1 MSVLDW
7 FLVAVGLL
15 AASWWAFAPRRGPA
29 AFEVASGCALALAVA
44 ALLVEGTQWQLLP
57 WQTLGLVVAVLAGL
71 RRRHRG
77 RDLRGH
83 PATADCGHPAGD
95 RGRPDGARRR
105 VAWLSERMLL
115 LALVAIG
122 AWALLWAF
130 VPALPTPSGPYRVGT
145 EVFHWTDT
153 SRHQPWG
160 PNTSE
165 YRQVVAQAWYPTA
178 TTQGRMAPYF
188 EDPGELPGMGG
199 LPAFVF
205 SGPFRNAATHGIVA
219 APISKARS
227 AWPVLLFSPGLELPR
242 EIYTGLCTALA
253 SRGYVVAALSSPYE
267 SAVTELAN
275 GKVVESAFPS
285 NPSETQLHELV
296 ETRSADASFALD
308 ELGRLSAIDPRS
320 ALVGHLDLGHVGIFG
335 HSLGGA
341 SAIQATEEDPR
352 FRVAVNL
359 DGTLWGSQPSEHLD
373 RPFLWIESAERSS
386 KEEKHDRE
394 QFLSGL
400 QAGGALVKITHSL
413 HLSFTDE
420 PSYLTSLG
428 RILLGD
434 RERMG
439 RRSLTTVATLTAEL
453 VSVFV
458 GPELG
463 VGHGATFDQVAAA
476 NRAAEIEREI
486 APGSA
491 GGRP

>member
-1 MSVLDW
+1 MSILDW
-7 FLVAVGLL
+7 CLVAAGLL
-15 AASWWAFAPRRGPA
+15 TASWWMFVGRWRPVGL
-29 AFEVASGCALALAVA
+29 EIISIGVLALAGVT
-44 ALLVEGTQWQLLP
+44 LLVEGSQWQLVP
-57 WQTLGLVVAVLAGL
+57 WQVLVVVVAVLAAL
-71 RRRHRG
+71 HRRRPG
-77 RDLRGH
+77 R
-83 PATADCGHPAGD
+83 
-95 RGRPDGARRR
+95 ARRWR
-105 VAWLSERMLL
+105 WLSERGLL
-115 LALVAIG
+115 LAIVAIG
-122 AWALLWAF
+122 ALALLWPF
-130 VPALPTPSGPYRVGT
+130 VPTLPTPSGPYRVGT

-178 TTQGRMAPYF
+178 ATQGRMAPYF

-205 SGPFRNAATHGIVA
+205 SGSFRRAATHGILA

-227 AWPVLLFSPGLELPR
+227 GWPVLLFSPGLELPR
-242 EIYTGLCTALA
+242 EIYTGLCTAMA
-253 SRGYVVAALSSPYE
+253 SRGYVVVALSSPYE

-285 NPSETQLHELV
+285 NPSETQLYELV
-296 ETRSADASFALD
+296 KTRSADASFVLD
-308 ELGRLSAIDPRS
+308 QLDRLGAIDPHS
-320 ALVGHLDLGHVGIFG
+320 ALVGHLDLTNVGIFG

-400 QAGGALVKITHSL
+400 RAGGALVKITHSL

-439 RRSLTTVATLTAEL
+439 RRSLTTMATLTAEL
-453 VSVFV
+453 ISAFV
-458 GPELG
+458 GSELG
-463 VGHGATFDQVAAA
+463 VHSGAMTLSQVVAE
-476 NRAAEIEREI
+476 NRAAQLERQI
-486 APGSA
+486 APA
-491 GGRP
+491 GTTSEP

>member
-7 FLVAVGLL
+7 CLVAAGLL
-15 AASWWAFAPRRGPA
+15 AVGWSVFAPRRATAVLAVVSVG
-29 AFEVASGCALALAVA
+29 ALALAAATLLIEGVQWQLVPWQALGLIVA
-44 ALLVEGTQWQLLP
+44 AL
-57 WQTLGLVVAVLAGL
+57 AAL
-71 RRRHRG
+71 RRRRRG
-77 RDLRGH
+77 KDLRES
-83 PATADCGHPAGD
+83 PAGAD
-95 RGRPDGARRR
+95 RGRQGGRW
-105 VAWLSERMLL
+105 AWLSERMLL
-115 LALVAIG
+115 LALVAVG

-130 VPALPTPSGPYRVGT
+130 VPTLPTPSGPYRVGT

-178 TTQGRMAPYF
+178 ATQGRMAPYF

-205 SGPFRNAATHGIVA
+205 SGSFRNAATHGILA

-253 SRGYVVAALSSPYE
+253 SRGYVVVALSSPYE

-275 GKVVESAFPS
+275 GKVVASAFPS
-285 NPSETQLHELV
+285 NPSETQLYELV
-296 ETRSADASFALD
+296 KTRSADASFALD
-308 ELGRLSAIDPRS
+308 QLEHLASTDPHS
-320 ALVGHLDLGHVGIFG
+320 ALLGHLDLTKVGIFG

-352 FRVAVNL
+352 FRVAINL

-400 QAGGALVKITHSL
+400 KAGGALVKITHSL

-420 PSYLTSLG
+420 PSYMTSLG
-428 RILLGD
+428 RTLLGE

-439 RRSLTTVATLTAEL
+439 RRSLTTMATLTAEL
-453 VSVFV
+453 IAAFV

-463 VGHGATFDQVAAA
+463 VEHGTTLDQVAAA
-476 NRAAEIEREI
+476 NRAVELEREI
-486 APGSA
+486 APA
-491 GGRP
+491 G